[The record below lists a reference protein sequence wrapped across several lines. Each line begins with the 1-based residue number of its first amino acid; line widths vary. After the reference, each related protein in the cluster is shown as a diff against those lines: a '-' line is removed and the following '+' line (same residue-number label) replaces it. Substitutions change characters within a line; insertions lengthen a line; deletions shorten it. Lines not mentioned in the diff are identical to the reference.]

1 MRGLSMVE
9 AMGRRGRGWVA
20 LAQMAALPLS
30 VALLTACLLAPT
42 AQAGDWVQI
51 SCVNPNQTGA
61 PSEGW
66 KQFASGTPGYGST
79 GSARCPMFGLLSS
92 AEGEANGNGE
102 DLEYQPPGG
111 STLIG
116 GSVAASGYA
125 GGHGTEASGDVSA
138 YTPGFVYPGDVIFQ
152 CAEGL
157 GACSPGSYYFSGVI
171 ALPENAG
178 GGFYIGAGCGGG
190 SGWACNESS
199 TSSNPGNPGAGAWA
213 SVEVHWA
220 NFMLS
225 NTSPPA
231 GSGFSGALLGPNASG
246 TEDLSFTAS
255 DPGGPGVYLVTV
267 QVDGNTL
274 YRATPD
280 TNSGHCVS
288 VGSQGEAQM
297 FDYSQPCKQSESV
310 EIPVNT
316 DSLADGSHTLKV
328 IVTDAAN
335 NTATVYNGT
344 ITTENAPT
352 VTSSS
357 LVSGTAQ
364 VGSTLSGASAV
375 FEARSGLGP
384 LSAIKSQWLRCSGAG
399 TGCSAIAGATSS
411 TYTPVAEDKGYTIE
425 YENTVEDAYKHK
437 ATAMSAPTVAVAE
450 APGAGGSCVSA
461 CSQGGGGDPGS
472 STSDSTSSSAGVSLV
487 SSPVSTSIG
496 PGSPLALRGP
506 ANGVNAS
513 DQANLTARWTSTAK
527 ELRTSGYGT
536 LDRITGRLSTIADV
550 GIGAAGIDVYETQA
564 YHGAVVSRVGS
575 VVTGP
580 TGAWTLTLPR
590 GVSSTALRFSYRS
603 HLDDTVAVATA
614 TLRLNVRA
622 GIALKIAPRS
632 VSVGREIF
640 FSGVVH
646 GAPIPEGGKQLV
658 LEARSGAGEWIQFN
672 TIRTNAGGRYR
683 ASYRFKFPGPVTYQ
697 FRVLSRYEADFPFME
712 GTSNVVDVHER

>member
-1 MRGLSMVE
+1 MMSSRKHGHRS
-9 AMGRRGRGWVA
+9 AR
-20 LAQMAALPLS
+20 LAAAVL
-30 VALLTACLLAPT
+30 AGTACLFAAP
-42 AQAGDWVQI
+42 ASAGAGEWVEV
-51 SCVNPNQTGA
+51 SCMNPNQSAA
-61 PSEGW
+61 PGEGW
-66 KQFASGTPGYGST
+66 AAFTSGSPGYGST

-92 AEGEANGNGE
+92 AVAEGVGNGE
-102 DLEYQPPGG
+102 NARYLPPSG

-116 GSVAASGYA
+116 GSVDASGYA
-125 GGHGTEASGDVSA
+125 GGYGYQASATVTTYS
-138 YTPGFVYPGDVIFQ
+138 PEFVFPSDVIYQ
-152 CAEGL
+152 CVRSDGE
-157 GACSPGSYYFSGVI
+157 CSPGSYSFSGVI
-171 ALPENAG
+171 PLPANGG
-178 GGFYIGAGCGGG
+178 GGFYIGAGCGGLGG
-190 SGWACNESS
+190 SSCSEGSS
-199 TSSNPGNPGAGAWA
+199 AGVWSSF
-213 SVEVHWA
+213 EVHWA
-220 NFMLS
+220 NFTLS
-225 NTSPPA
+225 NTSAPA
-231 GSGFSGALLGPNASG
+231 GSGFSGALLQPNASG

-280 TNSGHCVS
+280 TNSGQCVS

-328 IVTDAAN
+328 MVTDAAK
-335 NTATVYNGT
+335 NTSTVYNGT
-344 ITTENAPT
+344 ITTENAPV
-352 VTSSS
+352 VTSSPS
-357 LVSGTAQ
+357 VSGSDQ
-364 VGSTLSGASAV
+364 VGSTLSGTAAV
-375 FEARSGLGP
+375 FQARSGLGP
-384 LSAIKSQWLRCSGAG
+384 LSAAKSQWLRCSGAG
-399 TGCSAIAGATSS
+399 TGCAAIPGATST
-411 TYTPVAEDKGYTIE
+411 TYTPVAADKGYTIE
-425 YENTVEDAYKHK
+425 YQSSVEDAHKHK
-437 ATAMSAPTVAVAE
+437 ASATSAPTVAVAE

-461 CSQGGGGDPGS
+461 CSQGGGGDSGS
-472 STSDSTSSSAGVSLV
+472 STSGSTTTNSAGVSLV
-487 SSPVSTSIG
+487 SSLAETSIG

-513 DQANLTARWTSTAK
+513 DQANLTARWTSTAR
-527 ELRTSGYGT
+527 ELRTSDYGA

-614 TLRLNVRA
+614 TLRLNVHA

-632 VSVGREIF
+632 VSVGRRIF

-658 LEARSGAGEWIQFN
+658 LEARSGRGEWIQFN
-672 TIRTNAGGRYR
+672 TIRTNAGGRYQS
-683 ASYRFKFPGPVTYQ
+683 SYRFKFPGPITYR
-697 FRVLSRYEADFPFME
+697 FRVLSRYEADFPYLD
-712 GTSNVVDVHER
+712 GTSSNVEVHEH